1 MHDLLLSKNGIAAPD
16 KHVLKVAVLRHK
28 TRLNAEFTKIRI
40 RKGYATLQDFRNDIE
55 RGDFDNSS
63 DSGESRARKAHPHP
77 RWVRINPLNNDK
89 WDIDH
94 YRTSGYFDDK
104 DIKPLSVVMSSSKG
118 TMYMD
123 QNIPGLIAYPPGY
136 NISST
141 NSYLDGHFIIQD
153 KASCFPALLLV
164 DAAAE
169 GRIIDACAA
178 PGNKTTQ
185 LAALYGDRIPHPQT
199 SIRPTTYNTSGKGHS
214 SGVKATNKSSIA
226 KSSKDGERFVFA
238 FERSKERSRILKEMV
253 SKAHADELVEICE
266 ATDFFDVDPEDPH
279 FANVRG
285 ILLDP
290 SCSGSGMI
298 ERNEE
303 VDLSLPSARQTSD
316 QRRPQD
322 STQRQHSKKRKR
334 HLEDTEEEQFAEQDG
349 LQTRLEALS
358 KFQQRLIQQAMSFS
372 SVVMIAYS
380 TCSIHPEENESVVI
394 QALASS
400 IAKEKGW
407 TLLKRNQQFNGLRRW
422 HIRGDERACAKGLEE
437 VGGLEGWTAKSIADA
452 LLRCNKETED
462 GTMGF
467 FATGFIRK
475 YDDDEKER
483 RMQKERKA
491 RRLLEAERQ
500 AKWDS
505 LSRSKDISYDT

>member
-1 MHDLLLSKNGIAAPD
+1 MHDFLLSKNGVAAPD
-16 KHVLKVAVLRHK
+16 KHPLKVAVLRHK

-40 RKGYATLQDFRNDIE
+40 RKGYSTLQDFRNDIE
-55 RGDFDNSS
+55 RGDVDNSS
-63 DSGESRARKAHPHP
+63 DGGISGTRKAHPHP

-89 WDIDH
+89 WDFDH
-94 YRTSGYFDDK
+94 YRTSGYFDDE

-141 NSYLDGHFIIQD
+141 NPYLDGHFIIQD

-169 GRIIDACAA
+169 GKIIDACAA

-185 LAALYGDRIPHPQT
+185 LAAFYEDRIPHPQT
-199 SIRPTTYNTSGKGHS
+199 SFKPTTYNVSGKGHS
-214 SGVKATNKSSIA
+214 GNITAAKELPIA
-226 KSSKDGERFVFA
+226 KSSKNGQRFVFA
-238 FERSKERSRILKEMV
+238 FERSKERSRVLKEMV
-253 SKAHADELVEICE
+253 SKAHADEFVEIRE

-279 FANVRG
+279 FADVRG

-303 VDLSLPSARQTSD
+303 VDLSLPFAHQTGHQ
-316 QRRPQD
+316 QRGRD
-322 STQRQHSKKRKR
+322 STQKQHSKKRKR
-334 HLEDTEEEQFAEQDG
+334 HPEDIGEEQFSEPDG
-349 LQTRLEALS
+349 LKTRLEALS
-358 KFQQRLIQQAMSFS
+358 KFQLRLIQRAMSFPTA
-372 SVVMIAYS
+372 VMIAYS
-380 TCSIHPEENESVVI
+380 TCSIHPEENEFVVI
-394 QALASS
+394 RALASP

-407 TLLKRNQQFNGLRRW
+407 TLLKRNQQFDGLKRW
-422 HIRGDERACAKGLEE
+422 HIRGDEAACAKGLEE
-437 VGGLEGWTAKSIADA
+437 VGGLEGWTAKSISDA
-452 LLRCNKETED
+452 MLRCNKGTED

-475 YDDDEKER
+475 YDDDEEER
-483 RMQKERKA
+483 RVQKEREK
-491 RRLLEAERQ
+491 RRLSEAERQ

-505 LSRSKDISYDT
+505 LSRSKDISHDT